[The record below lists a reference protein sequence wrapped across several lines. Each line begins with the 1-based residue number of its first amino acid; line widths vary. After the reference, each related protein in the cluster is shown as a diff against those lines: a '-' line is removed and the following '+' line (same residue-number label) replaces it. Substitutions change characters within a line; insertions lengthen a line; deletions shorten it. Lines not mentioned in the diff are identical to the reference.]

1 MLNQRRTAQEN
12 KVDQLAEYKAKFSE
26 DLMARLQQKGQM
38 HDRQRRSWMQKK
50 QNFREK
56 VAACSPDG
64 KKITFVKPL
73 EDMERADYEAA

>member
-1 MLNQRRTAQEN
+1 
-12 KVDQLAEYKAKFSE
+12 
-26 DLMARLQQKGQM
+26 M
-38 HDRQRRSWMQKK
+38 HDKQRRSWMQKK

-73 EDMERADYEAA
+73 EDMEKADYEAAQIIHE